1 MPDYRPLV
9 IRLKDAEWDLAAR
22 QKLQFLLAA
31 GTDRPRVVID
41 MSAVTFMDAT
51 CLGKIAGMQA
61 DRFRNGG
68 LSPAS
73 LIVAYPH
80 VRRLLALVGFDKVW
94 PVFRTLDEALS
105 AADSPL
111 DDLPFKAAV

>member
-61 DRFRNGG
+61 DRFRKGG
-68 LSPAS
+68 LSPAI

-80 VRRLLALVGFDKVW
+80 IRRLLALVGFDKVW

-105 AADSPL
+105 VDSPL